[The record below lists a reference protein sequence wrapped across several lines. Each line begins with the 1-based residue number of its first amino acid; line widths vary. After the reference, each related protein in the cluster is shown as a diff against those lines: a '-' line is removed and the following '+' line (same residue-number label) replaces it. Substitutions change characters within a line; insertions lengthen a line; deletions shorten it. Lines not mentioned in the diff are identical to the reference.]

1 VLAKWVDGFRP
12 AVPFFRLSQGL
23 YLFGRRVVTCKV
35 AGEKP
40 VIKVGGTFIGFD
52 KFLELHASEE
62 LERLLNFD
70 MDERTGLPKFLEAQQ
85 IVQAM
90 DKMGVIDEIRELNE
104 SKHLQQDKPRQRR
117 SRSAQTSGTLQRSVS
132 ACN

>member
-1 VLAKWVDGFRP
+1 M
-12 AVPFFRLSQGL
+12 
-23 YLFGRRVVTCKV
+23 
-35 AGEKP
+35 
-40 VIKVGGTFIGFD
+40 IKVGGTFIGFD